1 MEMSVECVKKTIDML
16 INARWVVPIIPENTV
31 LDHCS
36 IAIDKGMIVDILP
49 TTVIGS
55 FLL

>member
-31 LDHCS
+31 LDHSS
-36 IAIDKGMIVDILP
+36 IAIDKGVIVDILP

>member
-1 MEMSVECVKKTIDML
+1 MSVGFVKKTVDTL

-36 IAIDKGMIVDILP
+36 IAIDKGVIVDVLP
-49 TTVIGS
+49 TNVIGS
-55 FLL
+55 LRP

>member
-1 MEMSVECVKKTIDML
+1 MSVGFVKKAIDLL

-36 IAIDKGMIVDILP
+36 IAIDKGVIVDVLP
-49 TTVIGS
+49 TTVMGS
-55 FLL
+55 FLP

>member
-1 MEMSVECVKKTIDML
+1 MSVGFVKKTIDTL

-36 IAIDKGMIVDILP
+36 IAIDKGVIVDVLP
-49 TTVIGS
+49 TNVS
-55 FLL
+55 SLLQP

>member
-36 IAIDKGMIVDILP
+36 MAIDKGGIVDSLP